1 MFEIDENEFA
11 LPVFKELG
19 FTRRAC
25 PNCGS
30 RFWSSNPKQE
40 TCGEVPCQ
48 AYSFLGN
55 PPTKR
60 SYDVREMRI
69 QFLDYFA
76 ERAHTRIKPYPIVAR
91 WRDDVY
97 LVGAS
102 IYDFQPYVTEGI
114 VPPPANPLVISQPC
128 IRFTDID
135 RVGPTAGRHY
145 TFFEMGGHHA
155 FNRNGQEVYWK
166 DETIRFH
173 HQLLSNVLGVP
184 SEAITYKEHFWSGG
198 GNAGPDLEG
207 IVAGLE
213 ISTLVFMK
221 YKTMGNELIPI
232 PIRTVDTGY
241 GIERWSWLSQ
251 GSPSGFHSVYGS
263 LLKNTMTMANL
274 AVDDTLATAVTHA
287 SGIFYADGKPWRPA
301 AISWV
306 AQQTALE
313 ASGLQETLSKLEEV
327 YALIDHTKTLSFLLA
342 EGVVPSN
349 VGEGYLARLI
359 IRRAMR
365 LSRQLGIS
373 DRLAEIVEAQ
383 LKFWSGDFRTLR
395 DMRTEVLEGLR
406 IEVEKYKETIS
417 KGSDVV
423 ARIAKDLSNRGVR
436 QIPLEQLVD
445 LYDSQGLTPEIVREG
460 AEKLGVEVE
469 VPDNFLTL
477 VAERQSKHATSQQAQ
492 METGPDEKLATLPAT
507 RALYYDDQYQ
517 TKFKAKVLART
528 GERSVIL
535 DQTCFYPQG
544 GGQPGDNGELSFQG
558 GVVNVVDVKK
568 VGEVVVHYLD
578 EPLPGQ
584 VELVDGEIDWVRRQS
599 LMRHHTS
606 THALIGAARRVLGEH
621 VWQAGAQ
628 KDTDT
633 SRLDITHYSEITD
646 KEREKIE
653 RLVNQVILRNVPVQA
668 TWLAREKAEA
678 KYGFRLY
685 QGGAVPGARIRV
697 VTIQGWDAEACGGTH
712 CKRTGELGVF
722 KIDKIG
728 RLQDGV
734 ERIEFSAGESALRH
748 ISHNYDT
755 LSKTSKIL
763 GTSVE
768 QLPAVARSLVE
779 ERDEMAKELKKL
791 REKTVE
797 SKVKL
802 LTRRAKGI
810 GPVSLVIT
818 KVPRRKG
825 QDPVDLA
832 NRLKESNPRHV
843 AVIFEVSDKVQMV
856 VAAGDEAVRAGVNAA
871 EVVST
876 VTKVIGGR
884 GGGRPYFAT
893 GGGPGKDLVERAIAK
908 AAEVVASQVGAQSP
922 QAERVA

>member
-11 LPVFKELG
+11 LPVFKDIG
-19 FTRRAC
+19 FTRRTC

-30 RFWSSNPKQE
+30 HFWSSNPKQE

-48 AYSFLGN
+48 GYSFLGN

-60 SYDVREMRI
+60 AYDVREMRI

-135 RVGPTAGRHY
+135 RVGPTAGRHL
-145 TFFEMGGHHA
+145 TIFEMGGHHA
-155 FNRNGQEVYWK
+155 FNQDGQEVYWK

-173 HQLLSNVLGVP
+173 HQLLSNVLGVQ
-184 SEAITYKEHFWSGG
+184 SDAITYKEHFWSGG

-221 YKTMGNELIPI
+221 FRTRGNELIPI

-251 GSPSGFHSVYGS
+251 GSQSGFHAVYGS
-263 LLKNTMTMANL
+263 LLKDTMAMANI
-274 AVDDTLATAVTHA
+274 AVDDKLATAMTQA
-287 SGIFYADGKPWRPA
+287 SGMFYVDGKPWRTA
-301 AISWV
+301 ATSWISN
-306 AQQTALE
+306 QTGLE
-313 ASGLQETLSKLEEV
+313 ASSLQETISKLEAV

-359 IRRAMR
+359 IRRAVR
-365 LSRQLGIS
+365 LSRSLGVL
-373 DRLAEIVEAQ
+373 DRLPEIVEAQ
-383 LKFWSGDFRTLR
+383 VKFWSGDFRALR
-395 DMRTEVLEGLR
+395 DMRAEVLEGLR
-406 IEVEKYKETIS
+406 IEVKKYEETIS
-417 KGSDVV
+417 KGSDIV
-423 ARIAKDLSNRGVR
+423 ARIAKDLFSKGVR
-436 QIPLEQLVD
+436 KVPMEQLVD
-445 LYDSQGLTPEIVREG
+445 LYDSQGVTPEIVREG

-469 VPDNFLTL
+469 VPDNFLAL
-477 VAERQSKHATSQQAQ
+477 VAERQSKHATSEQAQ
-492 METGPDEKLATLPAT
+492 METGLDEKLAALPPT
-507 RALYYDDQYQ
+507 RALYYEDQYQ
-517 TKFKAKVLART
+517 TRFNAKILARP
-528 GERSVIL
+528 GEGSVVL

-544 GGQPGDNGELSFQG
+544 GGQPGDNGQLSFQG
-558 GVVNVVDVKK
+558 GAVNVVDVKK
-568 VGEVVVHYLD
+568 VGGIIVHHLD
-578 EPLPGQ
+578 KPLPRQ
-584 VELVDGEIDWVRRQS
+584 VELVDGDVDWNRRQS

-633 SRLDITHYSEITD
+633 SRLDITHYGEITD
-646 KEREKIE
+646 KERERIE

-668 TWLAREKAEA
+668 SWLAREKAES

-685 QGGAVPGARIRV
+685 QGGAVPGAKIRV
-697 VTIQGWDAEACGGTH
+697 VTIQGWDSEACGGTH

-763 GTSVE
+763 GTSAD
-768 QLPAVARSLVE
+768 QLPSVAKSLLD
-779 ERDEMAKELKKL
+779 ERDEFAKELKKL
-791 REKTVE
+791 REKIVE
-797 SKVKL
+797 SRVKHL
-802 LTRRAKGI
+802 ARRAKTI
-810 GPVSLVIT
+810 GPVKLVSA

-825 QDPVDLA
+825 QDPIDLA
-832 NRLKESNPRHV
+832 NRLKEFDPYNV
-843 AVIFEVSDKVQMV
+843 VVIFEVSDKVQMV
-856 VAAGDEAVRAGVNAA
+856 VAAGDEAVKAGVNAA

-876 VTKVIGGR
+876 VTKMIGGR
-884 GGGRPYFAT
+884 GGGRAYFAT
-893 GGGPGKDLVERAIAK
+893 GGGPDKNLVQSAITK
-908 AAEVVASQVGAQSP
+908 AAEVIASQVGAQGP